1 MLELES
7 VSAVELGEVMLYRQY
22 PSIIQYIAQLPNDR
36 ERKIL
41 QARLNG
47 KTLQEIGDQYDITR
61 ERVRQLMNKAL
72 KKKPYLRED
81 KYAYIYNHYDFSLE
95 DFILAFDEPTET
107 YYYLEMICQTN
118 RAKKTTLDDIFIDT
132 MVAPEYRKKAE
143 QAIYKQYVRCS
154 RKKSTSQSNQA
165 LCQNPLQDSDKV

>member
-1 MLELES
+1 
-7 VSAVELGEVMLYRQY
+7 
-22 PSIIQYIAQLPNDR
+22 
-36 ERKIL
+36 
-41 QARLNG
+41 
-47 KTLQEIGDQYDITR
+47 
-61 ERVRQLMNKAL
+61 MNKAL

-143 QAIYKQYVRCS
+143 RAIYKQYVRCS